1 VKGGN
6 TVDQRFYRSGQFAR
20 KAAVSIRTL
29 RYYDQEGL
37 LTPSQVSAAGYRLY
51 TDEDLVNLQQILALK
66 FLGFSLDE
74 IKALLRAHPRSL
86 GDVLAQQKAMMEAK
100 RSQLDGIIQAI
111 DETAK
116 LLHTGQCYWDAL
128 VHVIQVI
135 QMEQDRDWVKKY
147 FTPEQ
152 MEQMQHLSEQAYSPE
167 AQARLRERARG
178 GTWTEADQEQANAQ
192 WAAIYADVARL
203 AATNADP
210 AGAEAQELAARH
222 SALIAAFTGGDPEIG
237 AGLQRWWQAHDAL
250 PAAQQPIR
258 SPFSPAAQAWMHQA
272 LAVYRQGK

>member
-1 VKGGN
+1 MG
-6 TVDQRFYRSGQFAR
+6 QRFYRSGQFAR

-37 LTPSQVSAAGYRLY
+37 LAPSQVSDAGYRLY
-51 TDEDLVNLQQILALK
+51 TDDDLVNLQQILALK

-74 IKALLRAHPRSL
+74 IKVLLRAHPRSL
-86 GDVLAQQKAMMEAK
+86 GEVLAQQKAMMEAK

-111 DETAK
+111 GETEK
-116 LLHTGQCYWDAL
+116 LLQTGQCDWDAL

-135 QMEQDRDWVKKY
+135 QMEQNRDWVKKY

-152 MEQMQHLSEQAYSPE
+152 QEQMQHLSEQAYSPE
-167 AQARLRERARG
+167 AQARLRARARG

-192 WAAIYADVARL
+192 WAAIYADMARL
-203 AATNADP
+203 AAANADP

-250 PAAQQPIR
+250 PAAQQPVR
-258 SPFSPAAQAWMHQA
+258 SPVSPATQVWMHQA
-272 LAVYRQGK
+272 LTVYRQGK